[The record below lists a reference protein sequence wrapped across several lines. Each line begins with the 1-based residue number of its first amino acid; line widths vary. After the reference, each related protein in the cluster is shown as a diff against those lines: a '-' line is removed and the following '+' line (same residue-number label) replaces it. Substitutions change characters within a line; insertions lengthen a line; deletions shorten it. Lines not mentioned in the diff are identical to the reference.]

1 MSTNQKNNNS
11 IDENFQR
18 DQKIKN
24 RDNRIEGLKHILV
37 GCAGSI
43 APFFLSSF
51 PFMHERP
58 RRMISTYMLILIG
71 VYLFIKGIILI
82 IRSIINR

>member
-24 RDNRIEGLKHILV
+24 RENRIEGLKHILV

-71 VYLFIKGIILI
+71 VYLFI
-82 IRSIINR
+82 